1 VHALGW
7 LDDPKI
13 LRRFHGAATLGWA
26 VMIPVSMA
34 TGLRN
39 SVPYLVG
46 ISVWAL
52 VAGHAA
58 AYAGAR
64 AEASNGDD
72 VHIADLTDE
81 QYDRLRDRILDAI
94 RQR

>member
-1 VHALGW
+1 VHPFGW
-7 LDDPKI
+7 LDDPKV
-13 LRRFHGAATLGWA
+13 LRRVHAVATVGWA
-26 VMIPVSMA
+26 VMIPVSML
-34 TGLRN
+34 TGLRH

-64 AEASNGDD
+64 AEATNGDRK
-72 VHIADLTDE
+72 E
-81 QYDRLRDRILDAI
+81 P
-94 RQR
+94 